1 MNKLKTL
8 SLLVITYLFGSQ
20 VVYAKDL
27 SMCMDPRFA
36 TRAELSGFKKLMFD
50 AAQRSGYT
58 ITISPVLW
66 DQCQED
72 VQSGK
77 YIGAIPASY
86 NDERNGYMYYPS
98 DATTN
103 LNSTWAVAKLDYVVV
118 TPISMKYKYDGN
130 PQSIPQPA
138 MVPTGHEVLVARLL
152 KLNPSLKVL
161 DTEANDKRNLARLV
175 RGDKGSV
182 IMIKDYAE
190 VLMQRSMYKERLQFD
205 AKPVF
210 TVTYFMPFARKQTEI
225 SVQDI
230 QKIWGNI
237 ALLKKDPKWLK
248 ANMPQDDE

>member
-1 MNKLKTL
+1 
-8 SLLVITYLFGSQ
+8 
-20 VVYAKDL
+20 
-27 SMCMDPRFA
+27 
-36 TRAELSGFKKLMFD
+36 
-50 AAQRSGYT
+50 
-58 ITISPVLW
+58 
-66 DQCQED
+66 
-72 VQSGK
+72 
-77 YIGAIPASY
+77 
-86 NDERNGYMYYPS
+86 
-98 DATTN
+98 
-103 LNSTWAVAKLDYVVV
+103 VAKLDYVVV

-152 KLNPSLKVL
+152 KLNPTLKVL